1 LFTWERTH
9 LFTAF
14 ASDPRRRAKALT
26 FGIIAVGMAITLA
39 MWATVIASVVVARE
53 AAMDRARSE
62 GHNLAVAFADE
73 VNHIL
78 DGVAG
83 AMEIIAQR
91 MRAAHGR
98 LDIYAW
104 AHEIPLLSSATIQA
118 AIVGPDGRLIST
130 TLDPTPNPIDL
141 SDREH
146 IRVHLDGRVKGIFIG
161 KPVTGRV
168 SHQITINVTRRVD
181 AEDGTLLGV
190 VMFALS
196 PAYLT
201 TLHTVIDLG
210 PRGSIALIGLDEVIR
225 ARFTSDHPD
234 GLAGIGES
242 IAGGPKITENLEG
255 SFVRE
260 SVTDSVTRLYNY
272 RRVPDYP
279 LAVGVG
285 RDFSDAL
292 ASFRAHGTTMAVI
305 AGMATVLLAGLA
317 AYLVREIDHRTERE
331 IELADERSKL
341 HEVNRM
347 LEADIALR
355 QKAEDQLR
363 MAQQTLRDAVDSI
376 SEGFVIFDD
385 DDCLVMSNEP
395 YRRLYPE
402 SAQLMIPGTPFEE
415 IMWAGVDAGRYTEAV
430 GCESEWLS
438 DRIHAHENPSGAT
451 EQRLAD
457 GRCVM
462 VCERRMQNGGNA
474 GLHIDITRLKATEN
488 ELRQNRDNLNRAQ
501 RVAKIGSFERDLR
514 TGEVVW
520 SEEHHRIFGRNPAD
534 PPPNKEEFL
543 LLIDPEDR
551 PSYEASMIA
560 SENGFPVPPLTY
572 RIHCPDGCVK
582 WIYTELETIFDNEGN
597 PVRRVGTIRD
607 VTELRASEKRQ
618 RELEHQ
624 LLHSQK
630 LEAVGTLAGGIAHDL
645 NNTLTPIL
653 ALSSLLIDQMPK
665 GSSERADLEIILQ
678 ASRRG
683 RDLLQRILAFSRD
696 QETAKTTVDLAATT
710 RACLQMLRATV
721 PATVLLNEEI
731 APVPLIHADA
741 GQLQQIIVNLVTNA
755 RQAIGNHLGTI
766 TVAVSPL
773 GQSQMRAD
781 GSQFVLLRVSDTGCG
796 MDAETKNRIFEP
808 FFTTKEVGEGTGLGL
823 SVVHGIVTDHGGRI
837 EVTSQPGCGTE
848 FAIFLPIAR
857 SERHVP
863 QCLDEM
869 ALEVHATQPRPVC
882 S

>member
-1 LFTWERTH
+1 M
-9 LFTAF
+9 FTAF

-26 FGIIAVGMAITLA
+26 FGIIAVGMAIALA

-520 SEEHHRIFGRNPAD
+520 SEEHYRIFGRDPAD

-572 RIHCPDGCVK
+572 RIRCPDGCVK

-653 ALSSLLIDQMPK
+653 ALSSLLIDQMPE

-766 TVAVSPL
+766 TVAVSSL
-773 GQSQMRAD
+773 DQSQMRAD
-781 GSQFVLLRVSDTGCG
+781 VLLRVSDTGCG